1 MGKKGVMSLLHSSF
15 MRVSELLNPRE
26 IFFRKKP
33 SHHFM
38 SLHSWHF
45 WHYYSNPFSSY
56 FAFSCS
62 FDDHGNHGCSRKR
75 SIFVGKSTSNAAVTI
90 NSQKNQINF
99 VIYVPFAYGNFLINV
114 AVVDGNSTAKCFKSI
129 SVDCDNFNRICR
141 ASMNSRQNW
150 LANEQKV
157 ILFVFLGRSR
167 NNAVDRSRISGG
179 LKNDRK
185 VVIWV
190 DLNS

>member
-114 AVVDGNSTAKCFKSI
+114 AVVDRNSTANALKAFRWTVTILIEFVELQWILGKI
-129 SVDCDNFNRICR
+129 D
-141 ASMNSRQNW
+141 W
-150 LANEQKV
+150 LMSKKWY
-157 ILFVFLGRSR
+157 FLSF
-167 NNAVDRSRISGG
+167 
-179 LKNDRK
+179 
-185 VVIWV
+185 WV
-190 DLNS
+190 EVEIMR